1 MTATRPPLSP
11 FLFQSVRR
19 IEVGVGCAAR
29 LAELAAEYRPA
40 EAGRRP
46 VALLVTDAFL
56 RRSGLLAPAL
66 GELEAAGWELRIF
79 DGVTPDPSEAVVLA
93 AAELARGADLV
104 IGFGGGSSMDTAKV
118 AAVLGRPDPA
128 LTLAQLY
135 GVESARAQRL
145 PLIQVPTTAGT
156 GSEVT
161 RIAIITTGESSKAGV
176 VNRALLADQVL
187 LDAALTLGLPPAVTA
202 ATGIDAMVHAI
213 EAYTS
218 LHRKNPLSDLLARE
232 ALARLGGALMTAV
245 ECGSDV
251 AAREQML
258 IGAMLAGMAFENA
271 PVAAVHAL
279 AYPLGGVFHL
289 PHGLSNA
296 LVLPQVLRF
305 NRVAAEA
312 LYAELAAVLLPAA
325 GVALPDGDDAARCDG
340 LLTWLDG
347 LCARTGLPARLRDC
361 GIPRDA
367 LPELARQAMGQ
378 QRLLQNNPRPVG
390 EADALAI
397 YEAAW

>member
-1 MTATRPPLSP
+1 METATLSP

-19 IEVGVGCAAR
+19 IEVGAGCAAR
-29 LAELAAEYRPA
+29 LAEVAAEFRPA
-40 EAGRRP
+40 GDRRP
-46 VALLVTDAFL
+46 TALLVTDAFL

-66 GELEAAGWELRIF
+66 GGLEAAGWDVRVY

-93 AAELARGADLV
+93 ATELARGADLV
-104 IGFGGGSSMDTAKV
+104 IGFGGGSSMDSAKV
-118 AAVLGRPDPA
+118 AAVLGHPDQA

-135 GVESARAQRL
+135 GVESVRVQRL

-161 RIAIITTGESSKAGV
+161 RIAIVTTGESTKAGI

-187 LDAALTLGLPPAVTA
+187 LDATLTLGLPPAVTA

-218 LHRKNPLSDLLARE
+218 VHRKNPLSDLLARE
-232 ALARLGGALMTAV
+232 ALARLGGALMAAV
-245 ECGSDV
+245 ERGSDA

-289 PHGLSNA
+289 SHGLTNA

-305 NRVAAEA
+305 NRPAAEA
-312 LYAELAAVLLPAA
+312 RYAELAAVLLPAA
-325 GVALPDGDDAARCDG
+325 GVALPDGGAAARCDA
-340 LLTWLDG
+340 LLGWLDG

-361 GIPRDA
+361 DIPREA
-367 LPELARQAMGQ
+367 LPELARQAMG
-378 QRLLQNNPRPVG
+378 
-390 EADALAI
+390 
-397 YEAAW
+397 

>member
-1 MTATRPPLSP
+1 
-11 FLFQSVRR
+11 
-19 IEVGVGCAAR
+19 
-29 LAELAAEYRPA
+29 
-40 EAGRRP
+40 
-46 VALLVTDAFL
+46 
-56 RRSGLLAPAL
+56 
-66 GELEAAGWELRIF
+66 
-79 DGVTPDPSEAVVLA
+79 
-93 AAELARGADLV
+93 
-104 IGFGGGSSMDTAKV
+104 
-118 AAVLGRPDPA
+118 
-128 LTLAQLY
+128 
-135 GVESARAQRL
+135 
-145 PLIQVPTTAGT
+145 
-156 GSEVT
+156 
-161 RIAIITTGESSKAGV
+161 
-176 VNRALLADQVL
+176 
-187 LDAALTLGLPPAVTA
+187 
-202 ATGIDAMVHAI
+202 
-213 EAYTS
+213 
-218 LHRKNPLSDLLARE
+218 
-232 ALARLGGALMTAV
+232 
-245 ECGSDV
+245 
-251 AAREQML
+251 
-258 IGAMLAGMAFENA
+258 
-271 PVAAVHAL
+271 VAAVHAL

-361 GIPRDA
+361 GIGRDA